1 MKRGRFLILA
11 AILVGVL
18 SGCNSRQQAQG
29 YVSELTSA
37 DSLSI
42 RMGQF
47 TLLKYHSDRL
57 GFNINYPSYLVHQEL
72 PETAGRQE
80 LFMMD
85 DVSVS
90 FMTERVDSMTR
101 SPGQQLMGMGADLVE
116 VTDRYSIL
124 TGVDDDWQYYAKVIE
139 DSTRLVTIIL
149 RYYPEH
155 EDAVIEL
162 KDWVKNFEVQ

>member
-1 MKRGRFLILA
+1 
-11 AILVGVL
+11 
-18 SGCNSRQQAQG
+18 
-29 YVSELTSA
+29 
-37 DSLSI
+37 
-42 RMGQF
+42 
-47 TLLKYHSDRL
+47 
-57 GFNINYPSYLVHQEL
+57 
-72 PETAGRQE
+72 
-80 LFMMD
+80 MMD

-101 SPGQQLMGMGADLVE
+101 SPGQRLMGMGADLVE